1 MVIHKTLPTLLAER
15 AKNEPNA
22 VALRQKYL
30 GIWNEI
36 TWQSYLK
43 NVELVA
49 VSLSQEFH
57 FKSGEKLAIIGEN
70 RPQWLYAQMAT
81 QLLGGVSVGIY
92 QESLP
97 DQIEFYLN
105 DCKARIVIVEDQEQ
119 VDKLLEIEDR
129 IPLVEHIIYY
139 NKQGLRHYKHSKLR
153 FLDDLMQKGQ
163 ELLKGKANFYEEQA
177 NKLDTHNP
185 AVIAYSA
192 ATSGRPRGAILTHFN
207 LINAAKNLT
216 EQEEMKKNDDYFSFL
231 PLSWVNE
238 KVVSTVVP
246 LIIGF
251 ATNFPEKPHTVMVD
265 LREIG
270 PQTLL
275 APPRVY
281 QSLMSNFTIRMEG
294 ASWFKRKVYNLFK
307 KYGDKKAVAD
317 ANNKVLSGMDKLM
330 YFIGDA
336 IIFSA
341 IRDHLGLGRLRRA
354 YVAGA
359 ALQPDAFHFY
369 HSIGV
374 NLKQTYGGTE
384 VAGIA
389 FVQPDRQIKSG
400 SSGVPI
406 PNTEVKIGDNGIV
419 YMKNN
424 AIFSAYLHEEDQ
436 KQVVDGWLSLGDHG
450 YLDELGHLHILDRQE
465 DVITNTDGEIIYPRL
480 VENEL
485 KSSPYI
491 QEAVCFGKEK
501 PYMTAILN
509 IDMNSVGR
517 WADKN
522 RILYTEYSDLSRNP
536 KVVELIEQQVEQ
548 LMSKLPPQNRVK
560 KFSILHKQFTADQ
573 GELTRT
579 LKIRRNFVEQ
589 KYKAL
594 IDGMYSDT
602 QEVSLTS
609 SQTEFIEEEVSLRV
623 IQLKIKQGVA

>member
-1 MVIHKTLPTLLAER
+1 
-15 AKNEPNA
+15 
-22 VALRQKYL
+22 
-30 GIWNEI
+30 
-36 TWQSYLK
+36 
-43 NVELVA
+43 
-49 VSLSQEFH
+49 
-57 FKSGEKLAIIGEN
+57 
-70 RPQWLYAQMAT
+70 
-81 QLLGGVSVGIY
+81 
-92 QESLP
+92 
-97 DQIEFYLN
+97 
-105 DCKARIVIVEDQEQ
+105 
-119 VDKLLEIEDR
+119 
-129 IPLVEHIIYY
+129 
-139 NKQGLRHYKHSKLR
+139 
-153 FLDDLMQKGQ
+153 
-163 ELLKGKANFYEEQA
+163 
-177 NKLDTHNP
+177 
-185 AVIAYSA
+185 
-192 ATSGRPRGAILTHFN
+192 
-207 LINAAKNLT
+207 
-216 EQEEMKKNDDYFSFL
+216 
-231 PLSWVNE
+231 
-238 KVVSTVVP
+238 VSTVVP

-281 QSLMSNFTIRMEG
+281 QSLMSNFIIRMEG
-294 ASWFKRKVYNLFK
+294 ASWFKRKVYGLFK

-317 ANNKVLSGMDKLM
+317 ANNEVLSGMDKIM
-330 YFIGDA
+330 YFLGDA
-336 IIFSA
+336 MIFSA

-359 ALQPDAFHFY
+359 ALQQDAFHFY

-406 PNTEVKIGDNGIV
+406 PNTEVKIGEDGIV

-424 AIFSAYLHEEDQ
+424 AIFSEYLHEEDQ
-436 KQVVDGWLSLGDHG
+436 KEIVEGWLSLGDHG

-491 QEAVCFGKEK
+491 QEAVCFGKDK

-548 LMSKLPPQNRVK
+548 LMSKLSPQNRVK

-589 KYKAL
+589 KYKIL
-594 IDGMYSDT
+594 LDGMYSDT

-609 SQTEFIEEEVSLRV
+609 SQTESVEEEVSLRV
-623 IQLKIKQGVA
+623 IQLKIEQGVA